1 MNRLNVNS
9 AIIVKNRTYKVAD
22 LVENFICFTG
32 LQASE
37 LLLSF
42 DFRIPKKIRMDALKK
57 VLNDPVQELIKTRFT
72 VADEKKY
79 RLSWFLTYS
88 EYQLENLLASFKD
101 DNLNYEYLK
110 ELWLMILSYM
120 IDVKFSED
128 NLLIIIKEA
137 EKIKELK
144 ITNNIL
150 RYNLSLSK
158 VFVDKKG
165 EIDGLTPDVFR
176 PVLYKSATVSEIREL
191 SAKYDLAIPQRFK
204 KGEFLDQI
212 INKLK
217 ETNRY
222 SEKVEAELVKMTITQ
237 LQRFS
242 TNNKLKLTIDLNKE
256 SIIELILSGSIQ
268 TSDIYIKPSSNSIYN
283 IELNDLEGVSDEAKN
298 FEQSGIFNDEAA
310 YHEIEAKPLYQKV
323 EVGYINQSKTF
334 IDDSTR
340 DDNVIVKEEVK
351 KINQEEDL
359 NVSIDDEQLDNK
371 KYEEKNLEISKE
383 NSEDK
388 FSESRKKIVSLRNL
402 LIAFEM
408 RVNALYSVLEN
419 SNSVREENIEKL
431 YQEVS
436 DLENLII
443 DYKKEFSIIDEKLKL
458 CFDNDLVNRKNDV
471 RDFIFLMEKK
481 IDTSKNLLMQIDQK
495 LKEEDLLKKAN
506 EKIEKQKEN
515 ENFKIEFKEKYNNLL
530 NKLYDIE
537 PRVEALKTNVELL
550 NFNPVNEINYDVVL
564 DYKTNKTNYE
574 REVSNCSLLNEELT
588 LKYKGIPLESD
599 LIVIINQANLKLD
612 LLKSKITEIK
622 KGLEQIEI
630 NFADLELQKQKEEYE
645 RKKQEDILLAEKKK
659 QLEEEKLAL
668 EKERLEQEKELLE
681 KRKQLEEEKL
691 KQSHVEINSKS
702 NDFDFFDDLKMDNS
716 GVNVTSYTKDKLEQE
731 KRREEDL
738 EESMKKNYKP
748 ISQNTFTAEPN
759 YLEPS
764 TIIAPIAVERNDL
777 VYASEN
783 DLITDEMPGY
793 LDKFDSRKNKKL
805 RKKQKD
811 KANGKVLNVGT
822 KVAVV
827 ISIVIA
833 LTIIGVVFFF
843 VFKK

>member
-158 VFVDKKG
+158 VFIDKKG

-283 IELNDLEGVSDEAKN
+283 IELNDLEGVSDEVKN
-298 FEQSGIFNDEAA
+298 FEQNGIFNDEAA

-351 KINQEEDL
+351 KINQDENL

-402 LIAFEM
+402 LIAVEM

-702 NDFDFFDDLKMDNS
+702 NDFDFFDDFKMDNS
-716 GVNVTSYTKDKLEQE
+716 GVNVTSYTKDKLEEE

-805 RKKQKD
+805 QKKQKD